1 MTVTAASSDLT
12 LYVESKFV
20 SPYVF
25 ACFVTLTEKG
35 LPFSMQPLDT
45 ASGDTKRDE
54 YLARTITGRVPSLA
68 HGAFAVAESSA
79 IIEYLDERYPAPPLL
94 PREPMAR
101 AQVRAM
107 ALTVACDIH
116 PLGNLRVLNYL
127 RGEFRQPEEAV
138 NAWARHWIE
147 TGFVALEAAVRRH
160 SGDGRHSYGSAVSLA
175 DVYLVPQMY
184 NARRYGCDLSASP
197 TLVAIDA
204 ALRERTDFAAAA
216 PERQPDAGA

>member
-1 MTVTAASSDLT
+1 MKLHSYWRSSAAYRARIALN
-12 LYVESKFV
+12 V
-20 SPYVF
+20 
-25 ACFVTLTEKG
+25 KG
-35 LPFSMQPLDT
+35 LAAEQVTHHLARGEQRTP
-45 ASGDTKRDE
+45 G
-54 YLARTITGRVPSLA
+54 YLALNPQGLVPALEVDGEVIGQSL
-68 HGAFAVAESSA
+68 A

-204 ALRERTDFAAAA
+204 ALRERADFAAAA

>member
-1 MTVTAASSDLT
+1 MKLHSYWRSSAAYRARIALN
-12 LYVESKFV
+12 V
-20 SPYVF
+20 
-25 ACFVTLTEKG
+25 KG
-35 LPFSMQPLDT
+35 LAAEQVAHHLARGEQRTP
-45 ASGDTKRDE
+45 G
-54 YLARTITGRVPSLA
+54 YLALNPQGLVPALEVDGEVIGQSL
-68 HGAFAVAESSA
+68 A